1 MRQMYKW
8 AMPAFL
14 SAYLFSN
21 YLGNTYFSIFRGR
34 TFEGMRLWLQ
44 PSGNYLWLYFFVG
57 CLFALIFLQFERIYH
72 RLFGELRQGYKA
84 TNRLSTDDDIRKSYK
99 EVAYLPS
106 YDSDGEVISYPG
118 LSGSLISR
126 IGDYAYLDTSDSHS
140 LIVGR
145 TRSGKD
151 ETKALPE
158 LELISRS
165 EEKPHII
172 YSTVKYDTIEKTKR
186 ELELRGYH
194 IAVLNLEDMDYS
206 FGYNSIDLI
215 KKAYMRQDIDEAV
228 ELCKNFTHPLYDE
241 PNAKDPFWNNIA
253 MSLVNACILAMCHE
267 FLRPE
272 LEKKQ
277 PELVTMGSLVSMFT
291 VLSGTYQKD
300 KETRYFLDDYFAQL
314 PDSNPAKQEY
324 VAISFTTGQMRSSIF
339 GTALSKLQKFVAPKV
354 VKMMNRTTFDFE
366 VLTQSEQP
374 HAVFIILPDYTKT
387 NYIIA
392 TTWIEQVYFYLSKF
406 ASQHND
412 RLPKRVRF
420 ILNEFG
426 NMPAFN
432 SLESMISVGA
442 GRGMLFDFY
451 VQDFK
456 QFTIKY
462 GKDIAM
468 FVESQVMNLIYITST
483 NRETQEK
490 FSKLLGNEEVV
501 QKSRSGAAFSL
512 SKNISEQVEKKP
524 LLFPEQ
530 LANLL
535 EGEWV
540 VIRSKRKTET
550 HEDVIPYPIYN
561 HGSSR
566 MLTAYN
572 YLDDVFQRVH
582 FSQLNLNQHHNA
594 AWTDKEYA
602 MFINTMRERLHSESP
617 TDIKDLEEENN
628 LHNEIKEAKAKMKQL
643 VPYSRYDHT
652 EDIIDGNTIQDQVF
666 DNRLTD
672 LPLYQE
678 VSKKVNTYFT
688 ELKDI
693 FNAVSSEDELK
704 DFVTEN
710 NHILRIA
717 SNKLDWANG

>member
-1 MRQMYKW
+1 MKQLYKW
-8 AMPAFL
+8 SIPCL
-14 SAYLFSN
+14 IVTYLFSN
-21 YLGNTYFSIFRGR
+21 YIGNTYFTLFRGYR
-34 TFEGMRLWLQ
+34 FEGARLLFQ
-44 PSGNYLWLYFFVG
+44 PSSTFFWLYVMNG
-57 CLFALIFLQFERIYH
+57 GVLLLILFLIKHLYQ

-84 TNRLSTDDDIRKSYK
+84 TNRLSTDEDIRQSYK
-99 EVAYLPS
+99 EVSYLPT
-106 YDSDGEVISYPG
+106 YDNEGAVVKYAG

-126 IGDYAYLDTSDSHS
+126 IDDCAYLDTSDSHA

-165 EEKPHII
+165 EEQPHII
-172 YSTVKYDTIEKTKR
+172 YSTVKYDTLEKTKR
-186 ELELRGYH
+186 ELELRGYKVP
-194 IAVLNLEDMDYS
+194 VLNLEDMDYS

-272 LEKKQ
+272 LDKKR
-277 PELVTMGSLVSMFT
+277 PELVTMGSLVTMFT

-354 VKMMNRTTFDFE
+354 VKMMNRTTFDFDL
-366 VLTQSEQP
+366 LTQTERP
-374 HAVFIILPDYTKT
+374 YAVFIILPDFTKT

-392 TTWIEQVYFYLSKF
+392 TTWIEQVYFYLSKY

-412 RLPKRVRF
+412 RLPKRIRF

-462 GKDIAM
+462 GKDIAL

-483 NRETQEK
+483 NQETQEK
-490 FSKLLGNEEVV
+490 FSKLIGHEEVV
-501 QKSRSGAAFSL
+501 QKSRSGAAFSFN
-512 SKNISEQVEKKP
+512 KTISEQVEKKRI
-524 LLFPEQ
+524 LYAEQ

-540 VIRSKRKTET
+540 VIRSKRKTENY
-550 HEDVIPYPIYN
+550 EDVIPYPIFN

-572 YLDDVFQRVH
+572 YLDDVFQRTH
-582 FSQLNLNQHHNA
+582 YSELNLNQHQNTT
-594 AWTDKEYA
+594 WSDKEYA
-602 MFINTMRERLHSESP
+602 TFINTMRERLHTDTP
-617 TDIKDLEEENN
+617 TDIEELAEENDI
-628 LHNEIKEAKAKMKQL
+628 HNDIKEAEEKMKHL
-643 VPYSRYDHT
+643 MPYSRYDQQT
-652 EDIIDGNTIQDQVF
+652 EALDATLIQDQVF
-666 DNRLTD
+666 NLGLRK
-672 LPLYQE
+672 LPLYQK
-678 VSKKVNTYFT
+678 VFQKVNTYFKD
-688 ELKDI
+688 LKDA
-693 FNAVSSEDELK
+693 FDEIETK
-704 DFVTEN
+704 DALYEFILEHN
-710 NHILRIA
+710 QLLRIPT
-717 SNKLDWANG
+717 NELQ